1 MTYRYDAGTTTFSP
15 DGRILQVEYA
25 IHSIN
30 QAGTAIGVQF
40 KNGVVLAAEKK
51 NTGKFVD
58 YLFPEKMA
66 KLDDHVLTALAGLT
80 SDANHLID
88 YMRTASQKYLL
99 TYNEPIPIE
108 QLVRRVCDQKH
119 SYTQYGGLRPYGVSF
134 LIAGYDRFKGCQLY
148 LTDPSGNYGGWKATA
163 IGEKNQTAQSILKS
177 LYKDDMSATEAMD
190 LTVKVLCKT
199 LDSTSLS
206 ADKLEFS
213 VLQYSEEYGPKVRI
227 LTTNEVQFL
236 MQRYEETI
244 KKSAEE
250 TKD

>member
-1 MTYRYDAGTTTFSP
+1 MNRYDSGTTTFSS

-25 IHSIN
+25 IQNIN

-51 NTGKFVD
+51 NTGRLVD
-58 YLFPEKMA
+58 YLYPEKMA
-66 KLDDHVLTALAGLT
+66 KIDSHIVAALAGFT
-80 SDANHLID
+80 SDANTLIAV
-88 YMRTASQKYLL
+88 MRTTAQQHLKM
-99 TYNEPIPIE
+99 YNEPMPIE
-108 QLVRRVCDQKH
+108 QLVRLVCDQKH

-134 LIAGYDRFKGCQLY
+134 LIAGYDTYKGCQLY

-163 IGEKNQTAQSILKS
+163 IGENNQTAQMILKTH
-177 LYKDDMSATEAMD
+177 YKDDMTATEAMD

-213 VLQYSEEYGPKVRI
+213 VLQFREEYGPKVRI
-227 LTTNEVQFL
+227 LTTEEVSTL
-236 MQRYEETI
+236 MKRYEDTI

-250 TKD
+250 KD

>member
-1 MTYRYDAGTTTFSP
+1 MTYRYDSGTTTFSS

-25 IHSIN
+25 IQSVN

-40 KNGVVLAAEKK
+40 TNGVVLAAEKK
-51 NTGKFVD
+51 NTGRLVD

-66 KLDDHVLTALAGLT
+66 KIDHHVITALAGMT
-80 SDANHLID
+80 ADANNLVD
-88 YMRTASQKYLL
+88 FMRTIGQSYLE

-108 QLVRRVCDQKH
+108 QLVRRVCDKKH

-134 LIAGYDRFKGCQLY
+134 LIAGHDKNKGCQLY

-163 IGEKNQTAQSILKS
+163 IGENNQTAQSILKS
-177 LYKDDMSATEAMD
+177 QYKDGMNATEAMD

-206 ADKLEFS
+206 ADKLEFA
-213 VLQYSEEYGPKVRI
+213 VLQYREEYGPKVRI
-227 LTTNEVQFL
+227 LTAAEVETL
-236 MQRYEETI
+236 MKRYEETI
-244 KKSAEE
+244 KATAAEKE
-250 TKD
+250 

>member
-1 MTYRYDAGTTTFSP
+1 
-15 DGRILQVEYA
+15 
-25 IHSIN
+25 
-30 QAGTAIGVQF
+30 
-40 KNGVVLAAEKK
+40 
-51 NTGKFVD
+51 
-58 YLFPEKMA
+58 
-66 KLDDHVLTALAGLT
+66 
-80 SDANHLID
+80 
-88 YMRTASQKYLL
+88 MRTAAQKYLL
-99 TYNEPIPIE
+99 TYNEPIPVE

-134 LIAGYDRFKGCQLY
+134 LVAGYDKFKGCQLY

-177 LYKDDMSATEAMD
+177 LYKPNMTATEAMD
-190 LTVKVLCKT
+190 LTVQVLCKT

-213 VLQYSEEYGPKVRI
+213 VLQYDEGGPKVRI
-227 LTTNEVQFL
+227 LEVEQVKLL

-244 KKSAEE
+244 KKSSEE

>member
-1 MTYRYDAGTTTFSP
+1 MQRYDSGTTTFSS

-25 IHSIN
+25 IQNIN

-51 NTGKFVD
+51 NTGRLVD
-58 YLFPEKMA
+58 YLYPEKMA
-66 KLDDHVLTALAGLT
+66 KIDSHIIAALAGFT
-80 SDANHLID
+80 SDANTLIAIMRSAAQKHLKI
-88 YMRTASQKYLL
+88 
-99 TYNEPIPIE
+99 YNEPMPVE
-108 QLVRRVCDQKH
+108 QLVRLVCDEKH

-134 LIAGYDRFKGCQLY
+134 LIAGYDSYKGCQLY

-163 IGEKNQTAQSILKS
+163 IGENNQTAQSILKS
-177 LYKDDMSATEAMD
+177 DYKDDMSATEAMD

-213 VLQYSEEYGPKVRI
+213 VLQFREEYGPKVRI
-227 LTTNEVQFL
+227 LTIDEVSTL
-236 MQRYEETI
+236 MKRYDETL
-244 KKSAEE
+244 KKTAEE
-250 TKD
+250 KEK